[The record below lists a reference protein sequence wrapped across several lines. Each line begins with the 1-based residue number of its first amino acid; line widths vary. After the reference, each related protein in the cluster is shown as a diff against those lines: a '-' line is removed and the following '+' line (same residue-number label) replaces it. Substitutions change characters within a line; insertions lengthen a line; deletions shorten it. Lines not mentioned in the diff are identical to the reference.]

1 MNLPE
6 GEASRYFTDFDGRF
20 KARVAIVRPR
30 YGPTPEAT
38 QISTTAR
45 YECTVKAEYQK
56 DIMRLVEEGMILAVR
71 NFRATRDEGE
81 RYTLSEIA
89 SIRPEHFG
97 LRGLSDQSYYP
108 MQFEIIQQSVRDW
121 DSNDKSTMMI
131 QVQSIPINYD
141 LVIAQEGEPN
151 YVKGFSYPIVGEQAH
166 ILNQNMIHQMYNRRI
181 LEEMGVDWKKLKTTD
196 DARQDPRLG
205 VIKMFESEK
214 TRVPI
219 YVNFENLLR
228 YHFGVF
234 SFTGGGKSN
243 LLSNILRRLIYH
255 TKDTKVVI
263 FDISMEYPFLLMDV
277 FADKSIP
284 SKIVLEDPVKD
295 AAQLYDSLVKPR
307 EFEKDKRPVRAFQNM
322 MDLDRVDRY
331 IKPRFVVPR
340 YADILAAISSMMGE
354 SSGKQVYLE
363 ALEAIASAVSEYMT
377 KNQRSERDEIDEKF
391 VHFLDSA
398 AQGAVERYNVS
409 EKSNVYGWATSRKEL
424 LDAIRRGTD
433 EKARPGLTTEKIHRL
448 LEREARLI
456 SLSISDP
463 VTIKQLAVDLT
474 TETLWNR
481 KRRFKVKP
489 WILFVFDEAQEFV
502 PAASE
507 ARGIERVCTDAVET
521 LLRQGRKYGLGGCIA
536 TQRIAY
542 LNTNALQQLHTY
554 FVGTLPRQYDRGLVS
569 TTFTIDP
576 SILEK
581 TLEFSPGRWLLSSYI
596 ATGMENVPIFITADN
611 AETEI
616 NRYLDTLR

>member
-1 MNLPE
+1 LNLRE
-6 GEASRYFTDFDGRF
+6 EDHRRYFTNFEERF
-20 KARVAIVRPR
+20 KARLANVRPR
-30 YGPTPEAT
+30 YGPTPETT

-45 YECTVKAEYQK
+45 YECNIKAEYQR
-56 DIMRLVEEGMILAVR
+56 DIMRLVEEGMIVGVR
-71 NFRATRDEGE
+71 NFRAGATTGE
-81 RYTLSEIA
+81 RFTLSEIA

-121 DSNDKSTMMI
+121 DSDDKSTMMI
-131 QVQSIPINYD
+131 QIQSIPINYD
-141 LVIAQEGEPN
+141 LVIGEDGEPSFI
-151 YVKGFSYPIVGEQAH
+151 KGFSYPVVGEHAFV
-166 ILNQNMIHQMYNRRI
+166 LNQNMIHQMYNRKI
-181 LEEMGVDWKKLKTTD
+181 LEEIGVDWKKLKTSEA
-196 DARQDPRLG
+196 ARQDPRLG
-205 VIKMFESEK
+205 IIKMFESEE

-255 TKDTKVVI
+255 TMDTKVVI

-277 FADKSIP
+277 FADKKIA
-284 SKIVLEDPVKD
+284 SKIVLEDTVKD
-295 AAQLYDSLVKPR
+295 AHQMYDSLVKPR
-307 EFEKDKRPVRAFQNM
+307 EFEKDERPIAAFRSIMEQ
-322 MDLDRVDRY
+322 RKVDRY
-331 IKPRFVVPR
+331 IRPRFAMPR
-340 YADILAAISSMMGE
+340 YSDILGSINSMIGE
-354 SSGKQVYLE
+354 SGSKEVYRE
-363 ALEAIASAVSEYMT
+363 ALEAIRSSVAEHMT
-377 KNQRSERDEIDEKF
+377 KAGRDEPDEIDEEF
-391 VHFLDSA
+391 VAFLDSA
-398 AQGAVERYNVS
+398 ARSAVEKFNVS
-409 EKSNVYGWATSRKEL
+409 EKSNVYGWATSRLEL
-424 LDAIRRGTD
+424 LDAIRRGAG
-433 EKARPGLTTEKIHRL
+433 EKGRPGLTTEKIHDL
-448 LEREARLI
+448 LEGPTRLI

-463 VTIKQLAVDLT
+463 ATIKQLAIDLT
-474 TETLWNR
+474 SETLWNR

-489 WILFVFDEAQEFV
+489 WVLFVFDEAQEFA
-502 PAASE
+502 PAPSE
-507 ARGIERVCTDAVET
+507 TRGIDRACTEAVET

-569 TTFTIDP
+569 STFTIDP

-611 AETEI
+611 VEREIET
-616 NRYLDTLR
+616 YLAGV

>member
-1 MNLPE
+1 MNPRE
-6 GEASRYFTDFDGRF
+6 EEPDRYFTDFNGRF
-20 KARVAIVRPR
+20 KARVATVRPR
-30 YGPTPEAT
+30 YGPTPETT

-45 YECTVKAEYQK
+45 YECTVKAEYQR

-71 NFRATRDEGE
+71 NFRATKDEGE
-81 RYTLSEIA
+81 RFTLSEIA

-131 QVQSIPINYD
+131 QIQSIPINYD
-141 LVIAQEGEPN
+141 LVVGDDGEPN
-151 YVKGFSYPIVGEQAH
+151 YLKGFSYPIVGEEAY

-181 LEEMGVDWKKLKTTD
+181 LDEMGVDWKKLKTTE
-196 DARQDPRLG
+196 DARRDPRLG

-243 LLSNILRRLIYH
+243 LLSNVLRRLIYH
-255 TKDTKVVI
+255 TQDTKVVI
-263 FDISMEYPFLLMDV
+263 LDISMEYPFLLMDV

-307 EFEKDKRPVRAFQNM
+307 EFEKDERPVKAFRNIMEQGK
-322 MDLDRVDRY
+322 LERY

-340 YADILAAISSMMGE
+340 YADILAAIKSMVSE
-354 SSGKQVYLE
+354 SSGKQVYLD
-363 ALEAIASAVSEYMT
+363 ALGAIASAVNEYMA
-377 KNQRSERDEIDEKF
+377 KNNRAELNEIDEEF
-391 VHFLDSA
+391 VAFLDSA
-398 AQGAVERYNVS
+398 ARNAVERYKVS
-409 EKSNVYGWATSRKEL
+409 EKSNVYGWATSRNEL
-424 LDAIRRGTD
+424 LEAIRRGAA
-433 EKARPGLTTEKIHRL
+433 EKGRPGLTTEKIHRL
-448 LEREARLI
+448 LEGPTRLI

-481 KRRFKVKP
+481 KRKFKVKP

-507 ARGIERVCTDAVET
+507 ARGIERECTDAVET

-616 NRYLDTLR
+616 RNYLKTL

>member
-1 MNLPE
+1 LNPRE
-6 GEASRYFTDFDGRF
+6 EEPNRYFTDFGGRF
-20 KARVAIVRPR
+20 KARVATVRPR
-30 YGPTPEAT
+30 YGPTPETT

-45 YECTVKAEYQK
+45 YECTVKAEYQR

-71 NFRATRDEGE
+71 NFRATKDEGE
-81 RYTLSEIA
+81 RFTLSEIA

-131 QVQSIPINYD
+131 QIQSIPINYD
-141 LVIAQEGEPN
+141 LVIAEDSEPS
-151 YVKGFSYPIVGEQAH
+151 YVKGFSYPIVGEQAY
-166 ILNQNMIHQMYNRRI
+166 ILNQSMIHQMYNRRI
-181 LEEMGVDWKKLKTTD
+181 LDEMGVDWKKLKTTE
-196 DARQDPRLG
+196 DARRDPRLG

-243 LLSNILRRLIYH
+243 LLSNVLRRLIYH
-255 TKDTKVVI
+255 TQDTKVVI

-277 FADKSIP
+277 FADKSVP

-307 EFEKDKRPVRAFQNM
+307 EFEKDQRPVKAFRNIMEQGK
-322 MDLDRVDRY
+322 LERY

-340 YADILAAISSMMGE
+340 YADILAAIKSMVSE
-354 SSGKQVYLE
+354 SSGKEVYLD
-363 ALEAIASAVSEYMT
+363 ALGAIASAVNEYMA
-377 KNQRSERDEIDEKF
+377 KNNRAELNEIDEEF
-391 VHFLDSA
+391 VAFLDSA
-398 AQGAVERYNVS
+398 ARNAVERYKVS
-409 EKSNVYGWATSRKEL
+409 EKSNVYGWATSRNEL
-424 LDAIRRGTD
+424 LEAIRRGAA
-433 EKARPGLTTEKIHRL
+433 EKGRPGLTTEKIHHL
-448 LEREARLI
+448 LDGPTRLI

-474 TETLWNR
+474 AETLWNR
-481 KRRFKVKP
+481 KRKFKVKP

-502 PAASE
+502 PAVSE
-507 ARGIERVCTDAVET
+507 ARGIERECTDAVET

-611 AETEI
+611 AEREI
-616 NRYLDTLR
+616 RKYLESV

>member
-1 MNLPE
+1 MNQRE
-6 GEASRYFTDFDGRF
+6 EDIKRYFTDFDGRF
-20 KARVAIVRPR
+20 KARVAMVRPR
-30 YGPTPEAT
+30 YGPSPETT

-45 YECTVKAEYQK
+45 YECTVKAEYQR

-71 NFRATRDEGE
+71 NFRATKNDGE
-81 RYTLSEIA
+81 RYTLAEIA

-121 DSNDKSTMMI
+121 DSNDRSSMMI
-131 QVQSIPINYD
+131 QVQAIPINYD
-141 LVIAQEGEPN
+141 LVMTGKGEPE
-151 YVKGFSYPIVGEQAH
+151 YVKGFSYPIVGEETH
-166 ILNQNMIHQMYNRRI
+166 ILNQDMIHQMYNRRI
-181 LEEMGVDWKKLKTTD
+181 LEEMGLDWKKLKTTD
-196 DARQDPRLG
+196 VAREDPRLG

-214 TRVPI
+214 TKVPI

-243 LLSNILRRLIYH
+243 LLSNVLRRLIYH

-295 AAQLYDSLVKPR
+295 ATQLYDSLVKPR
-307 EFEKDKRPVRAFQNM
+307 EFEKDERPVKAFRSM
-322 MDLDRVDRY
+322 MELGRVERY
-331 IKPRFVVPR
+331 VKPRFVIPR
-340 YADILAAISSMMGE
+340 YTDILAAIGSMMSE

-363 ALEAIASAVSEYMT
+363 ALAAISSAVTEYMT
-377 KNQRSERDEIDEKF
+377 KNNRNELDEIDEEF
-391 VHFLDSA
+391 VAFLDPTA
-398 AQGAVERYNVS
+398 RGAVERYKVS
-409 EKSNVYGWATSRKEL
+409 EKSNVHGWATSRNEL
-424 LDAIRRGTD
+424 LEDIRRGAA
-433 EKARPGLTTEKIHRL
+433 EKSRPGLTTEKIHRL
-448 LEREARLI
+448 LEGPTRLI

-463 VTIKQLAVDLT
+463 VTIKQLAIDLT
-474 TETLWNR
+474 RVTLWNR
-481 KRRFKVKP
+481 KRKFKVKP
-489 WILFVFDEAQEFV
+489 WVLFVFDEAQEFV
-502 PAASE
+502 PAPSE
-507 ARGIERVCTDAVET
+507 ARGIERECTDTVET
-521 LLRQGRKYGLGGCIA
+521 LLRQGRKYGLGGCIS

-616 NRYLDTLR
+616 NRYLEAL

>member
-1 MNLPE
+1 LNLRE
-6 GEASRYFTDFDGRF
+6 EEHNRYFTDFEGRF
-20 KARVAIVRPR
+20 RARVAIVRPR
-30 YGPTPEAT
+30 YGATPETT
-38 QISTTAR
+38 QVSTTAR
-45 YECTVKAEYQK
+45 YECTVKAEYQR

-71 NFRATRDEGE
+71 NFRATKDQGE
-81 RYTLSEIA
+81 RFTLSEIA

-141 LVIAQEGEPN
+141 LAIGEEGEPS
-151 YVKGFSYPIVGEQAH
+151 YVKGFSYPIVGEEAY
-166 ILNQNMIHQMYNRRI
+166 ILNQSMIHQMYNRRI
-181 LEEMGVDWKKLKTTD
+181 LEEMGVDWKKLKTTE

-243 LLSNILRRLIYH
+243 LLSNILRRIIYH
-255 TKDTKVVI
+255 TQDTKVVI

-277 FADKSIP
+277 FADRSIP

-295 AAQLYDSLVKPR
+295 PAQLYDSLVKPR
-307 EFEKDKRPVRAFQNM
+307 EFEKDERPVRAFRNM
-322 MDLDRVDRY
+322 MEQGKIERY
-331 IKPRFVVPR
+331 IKPRFVIPR
-340 YADILAAISSMMGE
+340 YADILAAIGSMTSE

-363 ALEAIASAVSEYMT
+363 ALQAISSAVSEYMT
-377 KNQRSERDEIDEKF
+377 KKRRNELDEINEDF
-391 VHFLDSA
+391 VAFLDSTA
-398 AQGAVERYNVS
+398 RAAVERYKVS
-409 EKSNVYGWATSRKEL
+409 EKSNVYGWAISRKEL
-424 LDAIRRGTD
+424 LEDIRRGTA
-433 EKARPGLTTEKIHRL
+433 EKGRPGLTTEKIHSL
-448 LEREARLI
+448 LGGPARLI

-481 KRRFKVKP
+481 KRKFKVKP
-489 WILFVFDEAQEFV
+489 WVLFVFDEAQEFA

-507 ARGIERVCTDAVET
+507 ARGIERACTDAVET

-569 TTFTIDP
+569 ATFTIDP

-616 NRYLDTLR
+616 RRYLQSI

>member
-1 MNLPE
+1 LNPREEELN
-6 GEASRYFTDFDGRF
+6 RYFTDFEGRF

-30 YGPTPEAT
+30 YGPTPET
-38 QISTTAR
+38 SQISTTAR
-45 YECTVKAEYQK
+45 YECTVKAEYQR

-71 NFRATRDEGE
+71 NFRATKDQGE
-81 RYTLSEIA
+81 RFTLSEIA

-141 LVIAQEGEPN
+141 LIIGDGGEPD
-151 YVKGFSYPIVGEQAH
+151 YVKGFSYPIVGEQAY
-166 ILNQNMIHQMYNRRI
+166 ILNQSMIHQMYNRRI
-181 LEEMGVDWKKLKTTD
+181 LDEMGVDWKKLKTTD
-196 DARQDPRLG
+196 DARKDPRLG

-214 TRVPI
+214 ARVPI

-243 LLSNILRRLIYH
+243 LLSNILRRIIYH
-255 TKDTKVVI
+255 TQDTKVVI

-284 SKIVLEDPVKD
+284 SKIVLEDPARD
-295 AAQLYDSLVKPR
+295 AAQLYESLVKPR
-307 EFEKDKRPVRAFQNM
+307 EFEKDERPIKAFRNIMEQGK
-322 MDLDRVDRY
+322 LERY
-331 IKPRFVVPR
+331 VKPRFVVPR
-340 YADILAAISSMMGE
+340 YADILAAIKSMMSE
-354 SSGKQVYLE
+354 SSGKEVYLD
-363 ALEAIASAVSEYMT
+363 ALGAIASAVNEYMA
-377 KNQRSERDEIDEKF
+377 KNNRAELNDIDEKF
-391 VHFLDSA
+391 VAFLDSA
-398 AQGAVERYNVS
+398 GRNAVERYKVS
-409 EKSNVYGWATSRKEL
+409 EKSNVYGWATSRNEL
-424 LDAIRRGTD
+424 LEAIRRGAA
-433 EKARPGLTTEKIHRL
+433 EKGRPGLTTEKIHRL
-448 LEREARLI
+448 LEGSTRLI

-481 KRRFKVKP
+481 KRKFKVKP

-507 ARGIERVCTDAVET
+507 ARGIERACTDAVET

-569 TTFTIDP
+569 ATFTIDP

-616 NRYLDTLR
+616 RKYLENV

>member
-1 MNLPE
+1 LNPREEELR
-6 GEASRYFTDFDGRF
+6 RYFTDFEGRF
-20 KARVAIVRPR
+20 KARVATVRPR
-30 YGPTPEAT
+30 YGPTPDTA

-45 YECTVKAEYQK
+45 YECTVKAEYQR

-71 NFRATRDEGE
+71 NFRATKDHGQRI
-81 RYTLSEIA
+81 TISEIA

-141 LVIAQEGEPN
+141 LVIEDDGEPK
-151 YVKGFSYPIVGEQAH
+151 YVKGFSYPIVGEQAY
-166 ILNQNMIHQMYNRRI
+166 ILNQTMIHQMYNRRI
-181 LEEMGVDWKKLKTTD
+181 LDEMGVEWKKLKTSD
-196 DARQDPRLG
+196 DARKDPRLG

-219 YVNFENLLR
+219 YVNFENLVS

-255 TKDTKVVI
+255 TQDTKVVI
-263 FDISMEYPFLLMDV
+263 LDISMEYPFLLMDV

-295 AAQLYDSLVKPR
+295 AAQLYESLVKPR
-307 EFEKDKRPVRAFQNM
+307 EFEKDERPIKAFRNIMEQGK
-322 MDLDRVDRY
+322 LERY
-331 IKPRFVVPR
+331 VKPRFVVPR
-340 YADILAAISSMMGE
+340 YTDILAAIKSMMSE
-354 SSGKQVYLE
+354 SAGKEVYLD
-363 ALEAIASAVSEYMT
+363 ALGAIASAVNEYMA
-377 KNQRSERDEIDEKF
+377 KNNRAELNEIDEKF
-391 VHFLDSA
+391 VAFLDSA
-398 AQGAVERYNVS
+398 GRNAVERYKVS
-409 EKSNVYGWATSRKEL
+409 EKSNLYGWATSRNEL
-424 LDAIRRGTD
+424 LEAIRRGAA
-433 EKARPGLTTEKIHRL
+433 EKGRPGLTTEKIHRL
-448 LEREARLI
+448 LEGPTRLI

-474 TETLWNR
+474 SETLWSR
-481 KRRFKVKP
+481 KRKFKVKP

-502 PAASE
+502 PAASD
-507 ARGIERVCTDAVET
+507 ARGIERACTDAVET

-569 TTFTIDP
+569 ATFTIDP

-596 ATGMENVPIFITADN
+596 ATGMENVPIFIAADN

-616 NRYLDTLR
+616 RKYLETA

>member
-1 MNLPE
+1 MNLRE
-6 GEASRYFTDFDGRF
+6 EELRRYFTDFDGRF
-20 KARVAIVRPR
+20 KARVAGVRPR
-30 YGPTPEAT
+30 YGPTPETT

-45 YECTVKAEYQK
+45 YECNVKAEYQR
-56 DIMRLVEEGMILAVR
+56 DIMRLMEEGMIIGVR
-71 NFRATRDEGE
+71 NFRATSTGE
-81 RYTLSEIA
+81 RFTLSEIA

-131 QVQSIPINYD
+131 QIQSIPINYD
-141 LVIAQEGEPN
+141 LIIGEDGEPN
-151 YVKGFSYPIVGEQAH
+151 YVKGFSYPIVGEQAY

-181 LEEMGVDWKKLKTTD
+181 LEEMGANWKMLKTTD
-196 DARQDPRLG
+196 AAREDPRLG
-205 VIKMFESEK
+205 VIKMFESEQ

-243 LLSNILRRLIYH
+243 LLSNVLRRLIYH
-255 TKDTKVVI
+255 TADTKVVI

-277 FADKSIP
+277 FADRKIP
-284 SKIVLEDPVKD
+284 SKIVLEDIVKD
-295 AAQLYDSLVKPR
+295 PAQMYDSLVKPR
-307 EFEKDKRPVRAFQNM
+307 EFEKDERAIAAFRSIMQQGK
-322 MDLDRVDRY
+322 VDRY
-331 IKPRFVVPR
+331 IKPRFAIPQ
-340 YADILAAISSMMGE
+340 YSDILSAIGSMAGE
-354 SSGKQVYLE
+354 TSARQVYRE
-363 ALEAIASAVSEYMT
+363 ALDAIASAVAEYMAS
-377 KNQRSERDEIDEKF
+377 RDRGELDEIDEDF
-391 VHFLDSA
+391 VAFLDSTA
-398 AQGAVERYNVS
+398 RGAVERFNVS
-409 EKSNVYGWATSRKEL
+409 EKSNVYGWATSRLEL
-424 LDAIRRGTD
+424 LDAIRRGAA
-433 EKARPGLTTEKIHRL
+433 EKGRPGLTTEKIHRL
-448 LEREARLI
+448 LEGPTRLI

-463 VTIKQLAVDLT
+463 ICIKQLAIDLT
-474 TETLWNR
+474 SETLWSR
-481 KRRFKVKP
+481 KRSFKVKP
-489 WILFVFDEAQEFV
+489 WILFVFDEAQEFA

-507 ARGIERVCTDAVET
+507 ARGIERECTEAVET

-554 FVGTLPRQYDRGLVS
+554 FVGTLPRQYDRSLVS

-611 AETEI
+611 AENEI
-616 NRYLDTLR
+616 RRYLENL